1 MEKGNKYIYT
11 LDLSKGCG
19 KVDPVDPKDPQNP
32 NVVDPDGKDPGK
44 GENIFGEFIA
54 FKVQVTDWVDTN
66 NSFTIDGTTGTITTK
81 AKKSNYYISYSQ
93 SNWRISPSY
102 GASEFSNSFNPHW
115 RKTIERN
122 HYDEENL

>member
-1 MEKGNKYIYT
+1 MYLAGMTILLTSTEA
-11 LDLSKGCG
+11 DLEI
-19 KVDPVDPKDPQNP
+19 N
-32 NVVDPDGKDPGK
+32 
-44 GENIFGEFIA
+44 
-54 FKVQVTDWVDTN
+54 
-66 NSFTIDGTTGTITTK
+66 
-81 AKKSNYYISYSQ
+81 NYYISYSQ